1 MATSQ
6 RVSRGFHRL
15 GIFLAALPLIAGI
28 AVTLFFAKSAGDSVP
43 VDQKLACANQYIARA
58 VESLAPTPI
67 IGDSP
72 G

>member
-43 VDQKLACANQYIARA
+43 VDQKLSVCEFIHCQGCG
-58 VESLAPTPI
+58 E
-67 IGDSP
+67 P
-72 G
+72 GTDPNHR